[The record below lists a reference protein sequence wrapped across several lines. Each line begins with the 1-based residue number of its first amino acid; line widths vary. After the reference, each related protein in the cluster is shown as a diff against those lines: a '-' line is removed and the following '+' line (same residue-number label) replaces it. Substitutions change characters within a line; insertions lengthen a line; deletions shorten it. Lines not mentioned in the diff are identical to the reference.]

1 MIPTEKLDSAPDKER
16 IEKIIKTITS
26 SSEGG
31 VLIRGYDDV
40 MIRFANCCSP
50 LPGEDIVGYITR
62 GKGITIHRSDC
73 PKLLEVDHVRRI
85 DVEWD
90 SKFKG
95 SRPARILV
103 TCTDRPGILSSIT
116 NSFSSSEVNISKAEI
131 HSIDVED
138 AIGAFDVVVSDLSQL
153 EDVIKSIKKVKGV
166 KSVERMQEIEAL

>member
-1 MIPTEKLDSAPDKER
+1 
-16 IEKIIKTITS
+16 
-26 SSEGG
+26 G
-31 VLIRGYDDV
+31 VLVRGYDDV

-62 GKGITIHRSDC
+62 GKGITIHRIDC
-73 PKLLEVDHVRRI
+73 PKLLEVDYSRRI
-85 DVEWD
+85 DVDWD

-131 HSIDVED
+131 HSTDVED
-138 AIGAFDVVVSDLSQL
+138 AIGTFDVVVSDLSQL

-166 KSVERMQEIEAL
+166 KTVERMKEIEAL